1 VTSRVESE
9 SGRRAAVHRVEEFL
23 DAHELAAPSLAELCA
38 IAGVGERTLE
48 YAFREL
54 LGMPPVRYLRLR
66 RLNRVRSELRAAE
79 PATTRVTDVAT
90 RWGFWQLGR
99 FASEYRALFGEYPSE
114 TLSGRRRSTAAR
126 GRASR

>member
-1 VTSRVESE
+1 MTSRVESG
-9 SGRRAAVHRVEEFL
+9 SGRRAAVRRVEEFL
-23 DAHELAAPSLAELCA
+23 DAHEPAATSLAELCA

-54 LGMPPVRYLRLR
+54 LGIPPVRYLRLR
-66 RLNRVRSELRAAE
+66 RLNRVRRELRAAE

-99 FASEYRALFGEYPSE
+99 FASEYRGLFGEFPSE
-114 TLSGRRRSTAAR
+114 TLFKRRRRSSA
-126 GRASR
+126 